1 MIMLSVSVFRQE
13 MDEDR
18 TIATTALQCDFFQ
31 RMGKVHQLL
40 RMLDALQGIHYF
52 IKDDQCR
59 HIAVSQKF
67 AERLGLRDAAEMI
80 GRTNFDFYPKVI
92 AEQFAIDDQWI
103 LKHGEARLQIVEMLP
118 AACGGFDW
126 ITTNKLPIFDEHGN
140 VIGIMGTLQSHS
152 NLFHP
157 WAEGSSL
164 GKAVEYI
171 QQNYRS
177 AINLMQLTKAA
188 GWSQRHLN
196 RKFHE
201 VFGMSAQDF
210 WVNTRIHRAADELT
224 GSTKN
229 VAEIALNYG
238 FCDQSA
244 FSRQFRSK
252 MGMSPLEFRKRHGGM
267 GRGGHQSSNNTS
279 PFADRSRN
287 DLAESS

>member
-1 MIMLSVSVFRQE
+1 MNHGFIYVQIFLRNGCYLNDYAQHDRNPIS
-13 MDEDR
+13 MDE
-18 TIATTALQCDFFQ
+18 IQIKAASVLQRDFFR
-31 RMGKVHQLL
+31 RMGQGTQLL
-40 RMLDALQGIHYF
+40 PMLDALQGIHYF
-52 IKDDQCR
+52 IKDDQFR

-67 AERLGLRDAAEMI
+67 AERLGLRDAEEMI

-92 AEQFAIDDQWI
+92 AEQFAIDDEWI
-103 LKHGEARLQIVEMLP
+103 LKNGQARLQIVEMLP

-126 ITTNKLPIFDEHGN
+126 ITTNKLPIFDEQGK
-140 VIGIMGTLQSHS
+140 VIGIMGTLQSHG

-157 WAEGSSL
+157 WAEGSSM

-171 QQNYRS
+171 QKNYRN
-177 AINLMQLTKAA
+177 AINLKQLTLAA

-229 VAEIALNYG
+229 VAEIASSFG

-252 MGMSPLEFRKRHGGM
+252 TGMSPLEFRKRH
-267 GRGGHQSSNNTS
+267 SN
-279 PFADRSRN
+279 SR
-287 DLAESS
+287 AELR